1 MLKIRHLQD
10 FSHRN
15 ETNSGHSFS
24 LHEALR
30 ELCKEKKIVLFKPTP
45 YIDYVPP
52 KLSEGKVW
60 YIFYYVKNPAT
71 GKLKRVRIRV
81 NRIKGI
87 REKRRA
93 ARIMMAAIAEKLA
106 LGWNPFLEE
115 AAPRAGTPLFEA
127 LDTFLAVKTK
137 EMENQSIQ
145 TYRSYVRVF
154 REWLQKEGMH
164 ESTPAAAFTK
174 EMGRGFL
181 DRLEERKDVSPR
193 TYNNYLS
200 FLCSLWEW
208 MIDRGF
214 AVSNVFRNF
223 KRKPRRLMQKKRRLL
238 TEGEVSRLFS
248 FLERENQEYL
258 AVVVLC
264 YCCFV
269 RPKEIALLQ
278 CGDIDLD
285 RGVVHIR
292 AETAKND
299 NESFR
304 TIPDAAKP
312 YLMRLNLSRPDFFLF
327 GRHNGNRGDFSPGKA
342 PVDKKKFSDYWKSVV
357 RPACHFGDDIQF
369 YSLKDTGITG
379 MIQSGVAINL
389 VQQQADHWSV
399 AMTAIYVGKSPAA
412 NAELRNANILPC
424 KK

>member
-1 MLKIRHLQD
+1 M
-10 FSHRN
+10 
-15 ETNSGHSFS
+15 
-24 LHEALR
+24 
-30 ELCKEKKIVLFKPTP
+30 CKEKKIVLFKPTP

-60 YIFYYVKNPAT
+60 YISYYVKNPAT
-71 GKLKRVRIRV
+71 GKLKRVRTKV

-93 ARIMMAAIAEKLA
+93 AKIMMAAIAEKLA
-106 LGWNPFLEE
+106 LGWNPLLEE

-137 EMENQSIQ
+137 EVENQSIQ

-154 REWLQKEGMH
+154 RDWMEKEGLQ
-164 ESTPAAAFTK
+164 ETTPVAAFTK
-174 EMGRGFL
+174 ETGRGFL

-208 MIDRGF
+208 MLDRGF
-214 AVSNVFRNF
+214 AAENVFRHF

-238 TEGEVSRLFS
+238 TGDEVARLFS
-248 FLERENQEYL
+248 FLERENPEYL
-258 AVVVLC
+258 AVVILC

-269 RPKEIALLQ
+269 RPKEIALLR
-278 CGDIDLD
+278 CGDIDL
-285 RGVVHIR
+285 RKGLVHVR

-299 NESFR
+299 SESFR
-304 TIPDAAKP
+304 TIPDAARP
-312 YLMRLNLSRPDFFLF
+312 YLVKLDLSRPDFFLF
-327 GRHNGNRGDFSPGKA
+327 GRHNGTAGDFSPGKD
-342 PVDKKKFSDYWKSVV
+342 PVEKKKFSDYWKSTV
-357 RPACHFGDDIQF
+357 RPACRFGDDIQL

-379 MIQSGVAINL
+379 MLGSGVAINL
-389 VQQQADHWSV
+389 VQQQADHSSV

-412 NAELRNANILPC
+412 NAELRNANILPGNTNGC
-424 KK
+424 GKSSKVDS